1 MGIGVGL
8 LMPVTPAEIEIRL
21 SGGADNTDPKKSFG
35 GAISDTVVKVAI
47 ADLINNIFDTVFGE
61 ENEAGYS
68 DVRILYL
75 RNSNVQTLAERIR
88 LFFATPPVDVVIPNP
103 NSELPDELV
112 VADYPYA
119 QDNADP
125 PVVTKQGY
133 ITMGL
138 KEAAGVVIPARAS
151 VTDIPGDVGFT
162 QPVRFDKASK
172 IIPAGALDMGDIPKE
187 SFRGF
192 YLKRDIL
199 QNPPKNVSTF
209 SLQFSVS
216 TGE

>member
-8 LMPVTPAEIEIRL
+8 LMPIIESDLEVRL
-21 SGGADNTDPKKSFG
+21 SGGAGNTDPKKSFG
-35 GAISDTVVKVAI
+35 GAISDTVVKVDI
-47 ADLINNIFDTVFGE
+47 ADLINNIFDTIFGE

-88 LFFATPPVDVVIPNP
+88 LFFATPSVDVIIPNP

-119 QDNADP
+119 QDNSNP
-125 PVVTKQGY
+125 PVVTNQGY

-138 KEAAGVVIPARAS
+138 KEAAGAVIPARAS
-151 VTDIPGDVGFT
+151 VTDVPGDVEFT

-172 IIPAGALDMGDIPKE
+172 IIPDTALNMGDIPKD

-192 YLKRDIL
+192 YLKRTIL
-199 QNPPKNVSTF
+199 QDPPKNVSTF
-209 SLQFSVS
+209 SLRMSVS
-216 TGE
+216 TSE